1 MDSFVIIRRQKKE
14 DGITLHDRE
23 IQDLKRL
30 LEEGKNVFICGAAGV
45 GKSYILNRVLDES
58 NSIEIYDEVL
68 TKKDIYLDTIKN
80 SNLYTYIENYE
91 TDNMYKSIID
101 SVSEGGWVTK
111 RPLVVTSQNVHVL
124 PNFKML
130 FIPKRKPES
139 IERLQP
145 GHVRA
150 RLAAEECRGNI
161 RNFFSYLNF
170 TDVKD
175 IFKTSKEFIEELLC
189 TPCTIDI
196 EETVHEHGH
205 IWDTV
210 HENYLDSDT
219 DHYDKIMDSLVSA
232 DTYDT
237 ELYKGDW
244 DCMPYFVLHAI
255 KIPKLYMKNLIKP
268 EKIRPGSCWTKFG
281 NQKMR
286 YQKVRNIQARSNTK
300 MGHQEFMLLREYA
313 LHGDVSKFK
322 EYSLTPQDFDVMNHL
337 SLQNKLKQR
346 DVTKIKKLI
355 KDDSL

>member
-80 SNLYTYIENYE
+80 SNVYAYIENYE

-161 RNFFSYLNF
+161 LNFFSYLNF

-210 HENYLDSDT
+210 HENYLDSGT

-244 DCMPYFVLHAI
+244 DCMPYFVFTRHKNSETIYEKSNQTGKDTSRELLD
-255 KIPKLYMKNLIKP
+255 KVWKPKNAVPK
-268 EKIRPGSCWTKFG
+268 GS
-281 NQKMR
+281 
-286 YQKVRNIQARSNTK
+286 
-300 MGHQEFMLLREYA
+300 
-313 LHGDVSKFK
+313 
-322 EYSLTPQDFDVMNHL
+322 EYSSTFKYKNGTPRVYAFTRICFTWRR
-337 SLQNKLKQR
+337 LQ
-346 DVTKIKKLI
+346 I
-355 KDDSL
+355 